1 MVNYV
6 FASSDNRIEQ
16 NNQIMNQQIHH
27 MHADKVTVNFIYF
40 LMIRIIALVGIEN
53 YFYEMQVS
61 YLTVFQ
67 VLIAMQKK
75 WDEANQIWSFVSL
88 IWC

>member
-1 MVNYV
+1 
-6 FASSDNRIEQ
+6 
-16 NNQIMNQQIHH
+16 MNQQIHH

-75 WDEANQIWSFVSL
+75 
-88 IWC
+88 

>member
-1 MVNYV
+1 
-6 FASSDNRIEQ
+6 
-16 NNQIMNQQIHH
+16 

-53 YFYEMQVS
+53 YFNEMQVS

-75 WDEANQIWSFVSL
+75 
-88 IWC
+88 